1 MPRLVWSTLACVL
14 AFSAGF
20 AQEGASQVVFSPST
34 FSADED
40 CTWSKP
46 HFVGLS
52 MNEHYIAGPKPGEDR
67 EVWLKALH
75 AYRDAVREG
84 KYVQTVH
91 MNYEGVR
98 AWVRMTGPLAKA
110 YDFRPGDK
118 VEVSVDARAISGNRT
133 LCFAFDFLSRVDDVW
148 GGWSTVVTTVDIA
161 QDIENKQVKCSVV
174 LPDFDASNLWAKPI
188 VGMDATHDPAKGELK
203 ICNLSFSLGDSA
215 RMEAVQ
221 KVAETLPNPSPD
233 LSLYDRQDLAWAA
246 GAYACHFTF
255 LYDSSIY
262 NVDTGQYTL
271 DAFLEDGRREF
282 GGYDAIVLWQGYPRL
297 GFDDRNQFDM
307 YRDLPGGLAGV
318 RNLVRQAH
326 ERNVKVYI
334 DYNPWDTGTRR
345 EGRSD
350 EEALASLVAEI
361 EVDGIFL
368 DTMVAGSPTMRS
380 RIDAARPGVVFEPE
394 GHPAIDQL
402 GICSVSWA
410 QWLNDPQPPGMLQLK
425 WIEPR
430 HMQHQIR
437 RWDQDHQAEI
447 ESAFFNGSGMMV
459 WENVFGSYNPWN
471 VKDRALWRRA
481 SAILRAFS
489 TNFRREQWEPF
500 LPTLQDNLYANHW
513 PGDKATVSVLLNCG
527 EPLSESALFRTEL
540 GSNIIYFDLWSGEPL
555 SVRDGA
561 VVGSIERIGCTL
573 AVKESDLDDPIRRLL
588 EKQRADSGQNDAV
601 DTRNHAD
608 SVVNPKP
615 VQPTKR
621 YSLTAPPSGMVYV
634 EGATI
639 RMRIEHVRRECGC
652 YPDPGTPEAR
662 WKDFLSGY
670 PFDGTI
676 THDIGPVTVAP
687 FLMDETE
694 VTNAEFKKFLIE
706 SGYRPK
712 HTENF
717 LKHWPG
723 GRMPAAIADLPVVY
737 VDLDD
742 ARAYAR
748 WAGKRLPTEEEWH
761 LAAQGTDGRK
771 WPWGNE
777 FDPAKCNDSG
787 GPVPV
792 RSYPEGRSPCGCYN
806 MAGNVWE
813 WTESER
819 NDGHTRFVMVRGGSY
834 FKAEG
839 SVWYADGGPQPCTHH
854 AKFIRM
860 WPGLDRC
867 ATIGFRCAADL
878 AP

>member
-1 MPRLVWSTLACVL
+1 
-14 AFSAGF
+14 
-20 AQEGASQVVFSPST
+20 
-34 FSADED
+34 
-40 CTWSKP
+40 
-46 HFVGLS
+46 
-52 MNEHYIAGPKPGEDR
+52 MNEHYIAGPKSREDR
-67 EVWLKALH
+67 ETWLKALH
-75 AYRDAVREG
+75 AYRNTVRTG
-84 KYVQTVH
+84 RYAH
-91 MNYEGVR
+91 SIRMNYQGVR
-98 AWVRMTGPLAKA
+98 AWVRMAVPLAKA
-110 YDFRPGDK
+110 YAFRPGDK
-118 VEVSVDARAISGNRT
+118 VEVSVDAKALSGNRT
-133 LCFAFDFLSRVDDVW
+133 LCIAFDLLSRVDDVW
-148 GGWSTVVTTVDIA
+148 KGWSTVVATVDIPQA
-161 QDIENKQVKCSVV
+161 TDNKQVKCSIAV
-174 LPDFDASNLWAKPI
+174 PDFDVSSLWAKPI
-188 VGMDATHDPAKGELK
+188 VGMDATRDPAKGEVE
-203 ICNLSFSLGDSA
+203 IRDLSFDLGDSV
-215 RMEAVQ
+215 RMEAVG
-221 KVAETLPNPSPD
+221 KAAAALPSPRPD
-233 LSLYDRQDLAWAA
+233 LSIYDRQDLAWAA
-246 GAYACHFTF
+246 GAYTCHFTF

-262 NVDTGQYTL
+262 DVDRGQYTL
-271 DAFLEDGRREF
+271 DTFLEDGRREF

-297 GFDDRNQFDM
+297 GFDARNQFDM

-318 RNLVRQAH
+318 RDLVRLAH
-326 ERNVKVYI
+326 ERGVKVYI

-345 EGRSD
+345 EGRLD

-361 EVDGIFL
+361 EADGIFL

-380 RIDAARPGVVFEPE
+380 RMDAARPGVVFEPE
-394 GHPAIDQL
+394 GHPAIEQL
-402 GICSVSWA
+402 GICSASWA
-410 QWLNDPQPPGMLQLK
+410 QWLDDPQPPGILQLK

-437 RWDQDHQAEI
+437 RWDQDHGAEI

-471 VKDRALWRRA
+471 AKDRALWRRA

-489 TNFRREQWEPF
+489 TNFRDERWEPF
-500 LPTLQDNLYANHW
+500 YPTLKDKLYAHRW
-513 PGDKATVSVLLNCG
+513 PGDKATVYTLLNYG
-527 EPLSESALFRTEL
+527 DPLANSPLIGTATDP
-540 GSNIIYFDLWSGEPL
+540 NKIYFDLWSGERL
-555 SVRDGA
+555 SVFDGA
-561 VVGSIERIGCTL
+561 VVGSVTRIGCVL
-573 AVKESDLDDPIRRLL
+573 AINEDSLDDSIRHFL
-588 EKQRADSGQNDAV
+588 EKQKASFNETSAV
-601 DTRNHAD
+601 DARNHAD

-615 VQPTKR
+615 VEPTKR
-621 YSLTAPPSGMVYV
+621 YPADKPSPGMVRV
-634 EGATI
+634 DGATI
-639 RMRIEHVRRECGC
+639 RMRIEHIRRECGC
-652 YPDPGTPEAR
+652 YPDPGTPEEK

-670 PFDGTI
+670 PFDGKI
-676 THDIGPVTVAP
+676 VHDIGPVTVAP
-687 FLMDETE
+687 FFMDEAE
-694 VTNAEFKKFLIE
+694 VTNAEFKKFLDE

-712 HTENF
+712 HAENF
-717 LKHWPG
+717 LKHWPES
-723 GRMPAAIADLPVVY
+723 RMPVEIADLPVVY

-761 LAAQGTDGRK
+761 LAAQGADGRK

-777 FDPAKCNDSG
+777 FDPAKCNGGS

-819 NDGHTRFVMVRGGSY
+819 NDGHTRFVMVRGGSF